1 MYLHLDKNIL
11 LPKGKILG
19 IFELDNASWEK
30 TTRDFLKTA
39 EQEGRVVTACED
51 LPRSFVLVEE
61 DFGNTTV
68 YLSGRSSRRLKKRFE
83 EHSFLGY
90 EGERRNING

>member
-1 MYLHLDKNIL
+1 MIYLQLDRNIL
-11 LPKGKILG
+11 VPKGKILG
-19 IFELDNASWEK
+19 IFDLDNASWEK
-30 TTRDFLKTA
+30 ISRDFLKTA
-39 EQEGRVVTACED
+39 QVEGRVVEACDD

-83 EHSFLGY
+83 ERSFLGY
-90 EGERRNING
+90 EA